1 MLNPFRAL
9 EREHEFVEAA
19 RAGVFPAGWLAVSHL
34 IVLIVIAASPG
45 FAVAQLF
52 AAAGCLVAIMI
63 AAGLG
68 WYVWKHQAFWASL
81 CLMLWTVFEVAMTLA
96 LGQAAVLGMVL
107 SMIACACC
115 ILSLRG
121 TFELRKLRR
130 RGPAINP
137 RVFD

>member
-1 MLNPFRAL
+1 
-9 EREHEFVEAA
+9 
-19 RAGVFPAGWLAVSHL
+19 
-34 IVLIVIAASPG
+34 
-45 FAVAQLF
+45 
-52 AAAGCLVAIMI
+52 
-63 AAGLG
+63 
-68 WYVWKHQAFWASL
+68 
-81 CLMLWTVFEVAMTLA
+81 MLWTVFEVAMTLA